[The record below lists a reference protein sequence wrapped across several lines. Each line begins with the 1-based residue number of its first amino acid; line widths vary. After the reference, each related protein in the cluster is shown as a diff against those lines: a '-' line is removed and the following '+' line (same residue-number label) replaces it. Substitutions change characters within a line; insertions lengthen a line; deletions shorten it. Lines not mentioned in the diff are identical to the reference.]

1 MTFDII
7 TKRELRPDQIPRQDI
22 ELIMVMAER
31 HQRAAAGMSAWAEIG
46 KKSVDYVEGKQW
58 SAQDLAKNERE
69 GRPSLKMNK
78 MNGLLRLV
86 LGYHRQNRSQAKI
99 LPDDEG
105 ASSEEVAQ
113 ALTKVSHRIGENNEE
128 IYVETEVVLDGL
140 CTGRGYIDQRLQ
152 FDTNMFGE
160 IKVTARDPF
169 SIKLDPDGSSYDLNE
184 TCAYVIED
192 RFVSVDEI
200 EHTYGA
206 GAAALIYPLVYRSG
220 WSGMAGGSSI
230 VEHMNTITPWR
241 AFGGENN
248 EWGNN
253 YRNLEGFLSN
263 SVDTAR
269 KTVRLVDMQHK
280 VRMPCRYWADLETGD
295 LELIPEAFA
304 ESDVARVLQ
313 HTDIQFARIGM
324 PNPIRVIHRMG
335 WKYRWTTMVGDII
348 VYDKW
353 SPYKSY
359 TMTPFFPYFRRG
371 VTRGMMEDLLDPQDE
386 INKRRS
392 ANIDITTRTAH
403 SGWTYHADSLS
414 PEEEVKLRKFGAAP
428 GLNLKWK
435 GQAFMKPEKIMPS
448 APSQAFERLELR
460 SADDLKEISG
470 VNDSLLGLVDKVQ
483 SGRALEARQR
493 QGVMT
498 IQMYMDN
505 LARTQTLEYK
515 KRMQMVQDHYTQAR
529 VFRIIGDDGKPETLQ
544 LNKKDAAGIITNDV
558 TLGRYRVSVDLT
570 PSSASFQAAQFE
582 ELMELVEKG
591 ILPRE
596 VVQDVAVDIS
606 TLPHKDAIKKRLQIM
621 QTAMGMPT
629 IEQLEQGNM
638 PPMMM
643 GPDGQPVPAAQ
654 GATSGLNPAIGGGG
668 PPGGAPPGG
677 GKPGG
682 GRPGGAPTGAWPPPA
697 PQATPGHPNAGP
709 LGQKPQMAPA

>member
-7 TKRELRPDQIPRQDI
+7 KAREVRPDQIPRQDI

-31 HQRAAAGMSAWAEIG
+31 HQLATAGMSTWAE
-46 KKSVDYVEGKQW
+46 KAKQSTDYVEGKQW
-58 SAQDLAKNERE
+58 SAKDLAKNEKE
-69 GRPSLKMNK
+69 GRPSLTMNK

-86 LGYHRQNRSQAKI
+86 LGYHRQNRSEAKI

-113 ALTKVSHRIGENNEE
+113 ALTKVNHRIGEANEE

-140 CTGRGYIDQRLQ
+140 CTGRGYVDQRLQ
-152 FDTNMFGE
+152 FDSNLFGE
-160 IKVTARDPF
+160 IQVTARDPF
-169 SIKLDPDGSSYDLNE
+169 SIKLDPDGSSYDLNA

-220 WSGMAGGSSI
+220 WSGMAGGSAI
-230 VEHMNTITPWR
+230 IEHLNAITPWR
-241 AFGGENN
+241 AFGGDNN
-248 EWGNN
+248 EFANG
-253 YRNLEGFLSN
+253 YRNLEAFLSN
-263 SVDTAR
+263 SIDTAR
-269 KTVRLVDMQHK
+269 KTVRLMDMQHK
-280 VRMPCRYWADLETGD
+280 VRVPCRYWADLETGD
-295 LELIPEAFA
+295 LELIPESFS
-304 ESDVARVLQ
+304 ESDIARVLA
-313 HTDIQFARIGM
+313 HTEIEFAKVGK

-335 WKYRWTTMVGDII
+335 WKYRWTTMVGDIV

-371 VTRGMMEDLLDPQDE
+371 VTRGMMEDLIDPQNE

-403 SGWTYHADSLS
+403 SGWMYHADSLS

-435 GQAFMKPEKIMPS
+435 GQPNMKPEKIMPS
-448 APSQAFERLELR
+448 SPPQAFERLELR

-505 LARTQTLEYK
+505 LARTSTLKYK
-515 KRMQMVQDHYTQAR
+515 KRNQMIQDHYTQAR
-529 VFRIIGDDGKPETLQ
+529 VFRIIADDGKPEILQ
-544 LNKKDAAGIITNDV
+544 LNKKNAAGIIVNDV

-570 PSSASFQAAQFE
+570 PSSASFMAAQFE

-591 ILPRE
+591 VLPRE
-596 VVQDVAVDIS
+596 VVQDVAIDIS
-606 TLPHKDAIKKRLQIM
+606 TLPHKDAIKKRLSILQ
-621 QTAMGMPT
+621 ASMGIPT
-629 IEQLEQGNM
+629 IEQLETGAL

-643 GPDGQPVPAAQ
+643 GPDGQPMPAAQ
-654 GATSGLNPAIGGGG
+654 GAAGGLNPAIGAGPPGAGG
-668 PPGGAPPGG
+668 PPKQP
-677 GKPGG
+677 K
-682 GRPGGAPTGAWPPPA
+682 
-697 PQATPGHPNAGP
+697 ATPGHPNAGP